1 MYKTY
6 ISAAFRS
13 LRKEK
18 GYAAISLFGLAIGM
32 ACCVL
37 IFLFVR
43 NEWAVNTQFA
53 DVEQIYRVDSQWRE
67 ETMGLPMTTL
77 APIGQTLVQEYPEV
91 TEQVRLYLMSS
102 SIRVE
107 EDSRREVVMLADT
120 SFLQLF
126 DLPLIEGDAS
136 TAMMS
141 PRSLLL
147 AEDLAISLFGTHEAV
162 GETVMLETWN
172 NGWQPF
178 TVTGVWKTLSQ
189 NSVTRFGKEN
199 YKLLISP
206 YPFGDYVGEPGWS
219 SWESRYIMQFVKI
232 GHHVDPL
239 VLSEKLDGFIESY
252 APEAYHGNLQIKLN
266 PLRTLFLSENENQ
279 GWRMIQLLLVMGVLV
294 LLIACINF
302 TNLAVGQSMRRIKEI
317 GVRKAIGAQRSQ
329 LLKQFFTESF
339 VKSAIAVLCG
349 GVIAVLCFKPFFS
362 LFQKEI
368 VLESLLDSSL
378 IGVLVGL
385 VVVVGVISGAY
396 PALLLSSYQPIKAI
410 KGRADVR
417 GSLPLFRRILVV
429 AQFTV
434 AIVLMVSVLTIM
446 KQLSFIQGKDLGFDK
461 DHLLVIE
468 SVPRVF
474 NEEGVARMEVIK
486 ERLSQMAGVQSVS
499 LSWETA
505 GEESGNSLAVSA
517 PGQGYDESIGM
528 SRFVVD
534 HAFKDTYNLKL
545 RAGTFFSEGRSEE
558 PPGVVLNETAARTLG
573 WSAEEAIGQ
582 LIQVRTTSVSTD
594 EQSRHIVLG
603 VLADHHF
610 QSLHEPIRPLIYL
623 SVDEQLNYRVLG
635 IKLASSNPTEMLT
648 SLHAIWQ
655 DEFPNTP
662 FEYVFLDDRIDEAYQ
677 SEQQVKQLVGLGA
690 LLTIFI
696 SCMGML
702 GLASLSVARR
712 TKEIGIRKVVGASV
726 SDIVVL
732 LSRDVF
738 TTTFLAMMIATPI
751 AYVAMQHWLDGYAY
765 REGLSAIPFLIAGIV
780 TIGMGWLTVS
790 FHTIQAAVANPVKAL
805 RHE

>member
-6 ISAAFRS
+6 IYAAVRS
-13 LRKEK
+13 IRKEK
-18 GYAAISLFGLAIGM
+18 GYAAISILGLAIGM

-67 ETMGLPMTTL
+67 ETMGLPVTTL
-77 APIGQTLVQEYPEV
+77 APVGQTLVQEYPEV
-91 TEQVRLYLMSS
+91 SDQVRLYLMSS
-102 SIRVE
+102 SIRVQ

-136 TAMMS
+136 TAMQS
-141 PRSLLL
+141 PRSLLI
-147 AEDLAISLFGTHEAV
+147 AEDLAVSLFGTRKVV
-162 GETVMLETWN
+162 GETVMMETWN
-172 NGWQPF
+172 NDWQPF

-199 YKLLISP
+199 YRMLISP
-206 YPFGDYVGEPGWS
+206 YPFGDYVGEPGWT
-219 SWESRYIMQFVKI
+219 SWESRYIMQYVKI
-232 GHHVDPL
+232 GPHVDPL
-239 VLSEKLDGFIESY
+239 ALNEKLGGFIESH

-266 PLRTLFLSENENQ
+266 PLRTLYLSESENQ
-279 GWRMIQLLLVMGVLV
+279 GWRMIQLLLGMGVLV

-317 GVRKAIGAQRSQ
+317 GVRKAIGAHRSQ

-339 VKSAIAVLCG
+339 VKSAIAVLLG
-349 GVIAVLCFKPFFS
+349 GAVAVLCIRPFFS

-368 VLESLLDSSL
+368 VVDSLLDGSL
-378 IGVLVGL
+378 IGFLVGL
-385 VVVVGVISGAY
+385 MVIAGLVSGAY
-396 PALLLSSYQPIKAI
+396 PAVLLSSYQPIKAI
-410 KGRADVR
+410 KGRVDVR
-417 GSLPLFRRILVV
+417 RSSPLFRRILVV

-461 DHLLVIE
+461 NHVLVIE
-468 SVPRVF
+468 SVPRAF
-474 NEEGVARMEVIK
+474 NEGGVARMEVLK
-486 ERLSQMAGVQSVS
+486 QRLSKMAGVQSVS

-505 GEESGNSLAVSA
+505 GEESGNTLAVSA
-517 PGQGYDESIGM
+517 PGQGYDTSIGM

-534 HAFKDTYNLKL
+534 HAFKDTYDLKL
-545 RAGTFFSEGRSEE
+545 RAGIFFSEGRSED
-558 PPGVVLNETAARTLG
+558 PPGVVLNETAAHTLG
-573 WSAEEAIGQ
+573 WSAEEAVGQ
-582 LIQVRTTSVSTD
+582 LIHVRTTSVSTD
-594 EQSRHIVLG
+594 EESRHIVLG

-610 QSLHEPIRPLIYL
+610 QSLHVPIRPLIYL
-623 SVDEQLNYRVLG
+623 SVEEQLSYRVLG
-635 IKLASSNPTEMLT
+635 IKLASSNPVEMLA
-648 SLHAIWQ
+648 SLQAIWQ
-655 DEFPNTP
+655 EEFPNSP
-662 FEYVFLDDRIDEAYQ
+662 FEYVFLDDRISESYRA
-677 SEQQVKQLVGLGA
+677 EQQVKQLVGFGA

-712 TKEIGIRKVVGASV
+712 TKEIGIRKAVGASV
-726 SDIVVL
+726 FDIVVL

-738 TTTFLAMMIATPI
+738 TTTMLAMIIASPI

-765 REGLSAIPFLIAGIV
+765 REEVSLVPFLVAGIV

-790 FHTIQAAVANPVKAL
+790 YHTIHAAVANPIKAL